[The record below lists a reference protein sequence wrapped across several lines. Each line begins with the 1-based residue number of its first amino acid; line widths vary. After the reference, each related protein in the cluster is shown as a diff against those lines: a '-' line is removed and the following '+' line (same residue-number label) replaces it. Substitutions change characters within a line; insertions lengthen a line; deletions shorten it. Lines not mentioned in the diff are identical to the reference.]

1 MKPIKAKYTEI
12 VLLIARL
19 IPWVFPKWLRFI
31 AKSYSQK
38 EQESIQ
44 HLYEKEDRIKSASL
58 FDGSFTW
65 KAISVVVKVDPDD
78 LDSIR
83 RWLKSNASPGDYNP
97 ERDDSVFESKYDRGG
112 GYRNLGWIHFHR
124 ENRLTSLLR
133 MEEETEFCDSCYVS
147 LSKYSYGINYL
158 SLYFFLKESATGMV
172 SSVDVSEVKRYYAF
186 ASANPFSQQFRAIQH
201 HDKRNL
207 VEDLINENINKV
219 CRDVVSMAKKVLR
232 LWRITK
238 DESKLTLIADIYRD
252 TNEPY
257 FVEVDECE
265 DDSHVH
271 VCRRSLGFFDEK
283 ISSDDSEH
291 FLNRYVVEKN
301 DLDALFIKSKSL
313 EEFDQFDN
321 FARNGLALYDSHIFI
336 SMFIDVARQQVE
348 ISEYANSALLKNS
361 NKVET
366 NYDILFESAN
376 KLESLR
382 ENILAIQKE
391 IPHGCSESYSDSA
404 KRIAKYRLKLADK
417 LKASIDR
424 RLSGLNSEMQVQNL
438 RFNRR
443 YSLLV
448 GVLIV
453 VQILLAAL
461 TIDWDNLEDRFNS
474 SFLRHEDVVLKQSSM
489 ETDEHN
495 KLLQPTANA
504 SAE

>member
-12 VLLIARL
+12 VLLLARL

-31 AKSYSQK
+31 AKSYSRK

-44 HLYEKEDRIKSASL
+44 HLYEEEDRIKSASL

-65 KAISVVVKVDPDD
+65 KAISVVVKVDHDD

-83 RWLKSNASPGDYNP
+83 RWLKSNASLGDYNP
-97 ERDDSVFESKYDRGG
+97 ERDDSAFESKYDHGG
-112 GYRNLGWIHFHR
+112 GYRNLGWIHFHG

-172 SSVDVSEVKRYYAF
+172 SSVDVREVKRYYAF

-201 HDKRNL
+201 YDKRNL

-219 CRDVVSMAKKVLR
+219 CSDVVSMAKKILS

-238 DESKLTLIADIYRD
+238 DESNLTLIADIFRD

-283 ISSDDSEH
+283 ISSDSSEH
-291 FLNRYVVEKN
+291 FLSRYVVEKN

-321 FARNGLALYDSHIFI
+321 FAMNGLALYDSHIFI
-336 SMFIDVARQQVE
+336 SMLIDVARQQVD

-361 NKVET
+361 NKVEK
-366 NYDILFESAN
+366 NYDILFESTN
-376 KLESLR
+376 QLESLR

-391 IPHGCSESYSDSA
+391 IPYGCSESYSDSA
-404 KRIAKYRLKLADK
+404 KGIAKYRLNLADK
-417 LKASIDR
+417 LKVSIDR

-438 RFNRR
+438 RFNRK

-448 GVLIV
+448 GILII

-461 TIDWDNLEDRFNS
+461 TIDWDKLEERFNS
-474 SFLRHEDVVLKQSSM
+474 SFLRHEDVVLKQCST

>member
-1 MKPIKAKYTEI
+1 M
-12 VLLIARL
+12 
-19 IPWVFPKWLRFI
+19 
-31 AKSYSQK
+31 
-38 EQESIQ
+38 
-44 HLYEKEDRIKSASL
+44 
-58 FDGSFTW
+58 
-65 KAISVVVKVDPDD
+65 
-78 LDSIR
+78 
-83 RWLKSNASPGDYNP
+83 
-97 ERDDSVFESKYDRGG
+97 
-112 GYRNLGWIHFHR
+112 
-124 ENRLTSLLR
+124 
-133 MEEETEFCDSCYVS
+133 S

-207 VEDLINENINKV
+207 VEHLINENINKV
-219 CRDVVSMAKKVLR
+219 CSDVVCMAKKVLS

-238 DESKLTLIADIYRD
+238 DESKLTLIADIYRN

-271 VCRRSLGFFDEK
+271 VYRRSLGFFDEK
-283 ISSDDSEH
+283 ISSDNSEH
-291 FLNRYVVEKN
+291 FLSRHVVEKN

-313 EEFDQFDN
+313 EDFDQFDN

-366 NYDILFESAN
+366 NYDILFESTN

-382 ENILAIQKE
+382 ENILAIQKA
-391 IPHGCSESYSDSA
+391 IPHGCKESYSDSA
-404 KRIAKYRLKLADK
+404 KRIAKYRLALADK

-438 RFNRR
+438 RFNRK

-448 GVLIV
+448 GVLII

-461 TIDWDNLEDRFNS
+461 TIDWGGLEERVNS
-474 SFLRHEDVVLKQSSM
+474 SFRRHEDVGLKQSST

-495 KLLQPTANA
+495 KLMLPAANA
-504 SAE
+504 STE